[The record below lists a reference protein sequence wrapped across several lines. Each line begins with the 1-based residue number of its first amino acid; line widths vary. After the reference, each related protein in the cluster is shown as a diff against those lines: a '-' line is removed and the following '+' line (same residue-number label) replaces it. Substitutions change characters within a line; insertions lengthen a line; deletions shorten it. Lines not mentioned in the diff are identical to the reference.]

1 METDNSLTA
10 MDWLPNLSI
19 NMLAA
24 SIESDFSFNLDF
36 STPSVTADDNKT
48 DSECGSA
55 ICQPEGKPPYSYA
68 SLITAAIQSSQE
80 KRMTLSE
87 IYQWICENFPYYC
100 EAGGG
105 WKNSIRHNLS
115 LNKSFTKV
123 PRSRDDPGKGS
134 YWCLSSDVGHEY
146 DFSTS
151 CLKKRILSTD
161 PNGMSC
167 NSYSPSVG
175 QQQQHSPGSNRSDNN
190 ASPLDCCSPKSG
202 QPITV
207 SRTKRQQIKQTQSNH
222 SIGEEYHGS
231 YLPLSTS
238 HVQDLTKPSHNAG
251 GCATAIEDISPSPGI
266 DYTELCLPRRPMHAI
281 NNNKCQSMG
290 MMEPFMRATSPLRTQ
305 EGANKS
311 CVDLSLLD
319 NSLLP
324 ALRDPTNCY
333 YAAQSMIDDRSSY
346 PLTSLTTDDT
356 EQTDGGEFQR
366 NHVGKNFTVL
376 NANKC
381 ATSQM
386 SAFTGRQFLTSTTA
400 SSGSDFYL
408 IPNESHLDQDTNP
421 DGSSSSK
428 SSFDMSSF
436 DLDLSASFRHLYHVL
451 FDSQGQTTLQSNL
464 CADECGKS
472 AADANLT
479 TTSQPTSLQAGVV
492 PIGTVATTAAYDLMN
507 VGRILLNSH
516 KTESKI
522 VSGSDQNTTEALPSQ
537 NLNYLLQRSLHAASQ
552 FDWNSVNLNEFSDL
566 TAKLREATVDPSS
579 LSVTQLKDL
588 NSCLENAFIR
598 IADEVTSHG
607 TKKPLVNP
615 LERHKTISCISSLG
629 QASSNDY
636 TNSTSHVSSLGDQE
650 ELTFTSLTKPV
661 TMHDGGSLPTTHSN
675 VVFLMEAATS
685 DLPFLPGTT
694 RYHKGRSSDAG
705 LWELE
710 SMTTHGVYGGQ
721 HQSVLSDGTSEACSS
736 SGGTFE
742 CLKPGQT
749 HELSIVCSTGSKVS
763 LPSCN
768 SWLRTTSDGVST
780 SAYFS
785 PVPTEIYTDLSGHY
799 SGCHLSSGSF
809 GGGFGTADCAHST
822 WIDPRLSQRIMNL
835 LPVDSDSE
843 RMQTKTPYHPSR
855 LSSGIPSVVST
866 ETELGDER
874 PSAIQAKT
882 ALHTISQND
891 HPIKHQSGIYML
903 SSQAAVHPMAHSIFH
918 DLYMDKSGLHSGV
931 GLMPVTSQSTSTFQE
946 TVTGPEQFN
955 WDSIA

>member
-1 METDNSLTA
+1 
-10 MDWLPNLSI
+10 
-19 NMLAA
+19 
-24 SIESDFSFNLDF
+24 
-36 STPSVTADDNKT
+36 
-48 DSECGSA
+48 
-55 ICQPEGKPPYSYA
+55 
-68 SLITAAIQSSQE
+68 
-80 KRMTLSE
+80 
-87 IYQWICENFPYYC
+87 
-100 EAGGG
+100 
-105 WKNSIRHNLS
+105 
-115 LNKSFTKV
+115 
-123 PRSRDDPGKGS
+123 
-134 YWCLSSDVGHEY
+134 
-146 DFSTS
+146 
-151 CLKKRILSTD
+151 ILSTD
-161 PNGMSC
+161 PNGISC

-175 QQQQHSPGSNRSDNN
+175 QQQQHSPGSNQSDNN

-207 SRTKRQQIKQTQSNH
+207 GQKKRQHIKQTQSNH

-238 HVQDLTKPSHNAG
+238 HVQDLTKPSHNPG
-251 GCATAIEDISPSPGI
+251 GCATGIEDISPSPGI

-281 NNNKCQSMG
+281 NNNKSQSMG
-290 MMEPFMRATSPLRTQ
+290 MMGPFGRATSPLRPQ
-305 EGANKS
+305 EGTNKS

-324 ALRDPTNCY
+324 ASRDPTNCY
-333 YAAQSMIDDRSSY
+333 YAAHSMIDDRSSY
-346 PLTSLTTDDT
+346 ALTSLTTDDT
-356 EQTDGGEFQR
+356 EQSDESEFQR
-366 NHVGKNFTVL
+366 NHIGKNFTVL

-386 SAFTGRQFLTSTTA
+386 SGFARPQFLTSTTA

-408 IPNESHLDQDTNP
+408 IPNESHMDQNTNL

-428 SSFDMSSF
+428 SSFDISSY

-472 AADANLT
+472 AANTNLT
-479 TTSQPTSLQAGVV
+479 TTSQPTSLQAGFV
-492 PIGTVATTAAYDLMN
+492 PIRTVTTTAAYDLMN

-516 KTESKI
+516 KTESKL
-522 VSGSDQNTTEALPSQ
+522 VSGSDENTTEALPAQ

-566 TAKLREATVDPSS
+566 TAKLREATVDPNS

-598 IADEVTSHG
+598 IADEVTSYG
-607 TKKPLVNP
+607 TRKPLMNP
-615 LERHKTISCISSLG
+615 PEHHKTTSCTNSMR

-636 TNSTSHVSSLGDQE
+636 TNSTSRVSSLGDQE
-650 ELTFTSLTKPV
+650 ELTFTPLTKPV
-661 TMHDGGSLPTTHSN
+661 TAHNGGSLSTTHSN
-675 VVFLMEAATS
+675 VVFLMDAATS
-685 DLPFLPGTT
+685 DLPFLPAST
-694 RYHKGRSSDAG
+694 RYHKGRSNDAG

-710 SMTTHGVYGGQ
+710 SMATHSAYGG
-721 HQSVLSDGTSEACSS
+721 HHESVLSEGTPEACSS
-736 SGGTFE
+736 SGGVTFE

-749 HELSIVCSTGSKVS
+749 HELSSVCSTGSKVT
-763 LPSCN
+763 LPSCD

-785 PVPTEIYTDLSGHY
+785 PVPTEIYTDISGHY
-799 SGCHLSSGSF
+799 SGCHVSSGSF
-809 GGGFGTADCAHST
+809 VGGVGGFGTADSAHST

-843 RMQTKTPYHPSR
+843 RMQTKTPYHSSR
-855 LSSGIPSVVST
+855 LSSGISSVVST
-866 ETELGDER
+866 ETELGDGR
-874 PSAIQAKT
+874 PSTIQTKT

-891 HPIKHQSGIYML
+891 HPTKHQSGIYML
-903 SSQAAVHPMAHSIFH
+903 SSQATVHPMAQSIFH

-931 GLMPVTSQSTSTFQE
+931 GLMPVTSQSTNTFQE